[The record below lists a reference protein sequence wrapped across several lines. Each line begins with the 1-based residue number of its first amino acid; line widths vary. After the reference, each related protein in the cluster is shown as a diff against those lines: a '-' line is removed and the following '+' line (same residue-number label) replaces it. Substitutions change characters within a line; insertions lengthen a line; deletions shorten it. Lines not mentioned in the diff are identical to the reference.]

1 MLVGGVYS
9 RLEKSMGEDLDVDIA
24 GYILRT
30 TNSHPRLSIGCT
42 EEVSTVGIETG

>member
-30 TNSHPRLSIGCT
+30 TKSPMAEYRVYRGGVYGGN
-42 EEVSTVGIETG
+42 